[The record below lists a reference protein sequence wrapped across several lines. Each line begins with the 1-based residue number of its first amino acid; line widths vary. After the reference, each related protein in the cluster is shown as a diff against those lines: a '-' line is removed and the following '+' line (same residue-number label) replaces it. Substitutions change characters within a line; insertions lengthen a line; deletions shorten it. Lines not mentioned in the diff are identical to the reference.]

1 MIIIKN
7 KWFPF
12 GGYKAINLFGIL
24 FTKGELDQITINHE
38 SIHTEQMKEM
48 LFLFFYL
55 WYGIEYLIIRLFNI
69 KDKQSNIYHEVS
81 LEEEAYNNDDNLD
94 YLLNRKHYSWI
105 KYLNL
110 RSNK

>member
-1 MIIIKN
+1 MIVIKN

-12 GGYKAINLFGIL
+12 GRYKAINLFGVL
-24 FTKGELDQITINHE
+24 FTKGELDQVTINHE
-38 SIHTEQMKEM
+38 NIHTEQMKEM

-55 WYGIEYLIIRLFNI
+55 WYGIEYLIIRLCNI
-69 KDKQSNIYHEVS
+69 KDKQNNIYHEVS
-81 LEEEAYNNDDNLD
+81 LEEEAYNNDNNLD
-94 YLLNRKHYSWI
+94 YLSTRKHYSWI

>member
-81 LEEEAYNNDDNLD
+81 LEEEAYNNDNNLD

-105 KYLNL
+105 KYLNP